1 MEENERIH
9 IENSHKYARV
19 EIEKIAYASNFCVE
33 EQLLDD
39 QKKFSLNLFSPRT
52 SFPDIPQIEA
62 FLKEGWER
70 SDLFFH
76 DILTEEAF
84 LQKPID
90 LRHPFIFYY
99 GHLTSFEKNQIFNYT
114 MKRKSSSD
122 DFDQLFER
130 GIDPLVDDPSK
141 CHKHSADV
149 HFSSWPAIKEIEKYQ
164 RNTRKLIVDNIKNIF
179 SDQIEIMAQKGR
191 VFHECNEHT
200 LMHLETLLYMFQV
213 LDEGYKRKLP
223 VEKLNM
229 NFQKVFYLFVLT
241 S

>member
-1 MEENERIH
+1 M
-9 IENSHKYARV
+9 
-19 EIEKIAYASNFCVE
+19 
-33 EQLLDD
+33 
-39 QKKFSLNLFSPRT
+39 
-52 SFPDIPQIEA
+52 
-62 FLKEGWER
+62 KEGWER

-76 DILTEEAF
+76 DILTEEAY

-99 GHLTSFEKNQIFNYT
+99 GHLTSFEKNQIFNHT

-149 HFSSWPAIKEIEKYQ
+149 NHSSWPAIKEIEKYQ
-164 RNTRKLIVDNIKNIF
+164 RNTRALIVDNLKNVF
-179 SDQIEIMAQKGR
+179 SNHKDIMAQKGR
-191 VFHECNEHT
+191 VFSECNEHT

-213 LDEGYKRKLP
+213 LDDVYKRKLP
-223 VEKLNM
+223 IEKINM
-229 NFQKVFYLFVLT
+229 NFQKVFFFFLVKHYNLN
-241 S
+241 